1 MVLIYHPL
9 LRISGSASGCF
20 YETAQSMSTQ
30 GRQLFGTDG
39 IRGVA
44 GEFPLTQDSTYL
56 IGRALGHDL
65 IRGTP
70 KAKAV
75 MGQDTRE
82 SSGWIADRVAAGLA
96 SVGVDVHSAGVITT
110 PGVAYLARSRGFA
123 AGVVISASHNS
134 WTDNGIKVFSG
145 DGFKLTDARELA
157 IEKEIFALLAKPSA
171 MDDTALRIAG
181 PSLPGEAAL
190 RRAYIESLAGSVAA
204 DLSGLRVLVDC
215 ANGAATA
222 EAPELFREPR
232 IQATFTHVTPDGK
245 NINEGC
251 GALHPETLGEMVAA
265 SGGKFDLGVTFDGD
279 ADRALFCDGAGRVVN
294 GDGVLLLVARD
305 LQSRG
310 KLTGSTVVATT
321 MSNMGVEIALKKS
334 GIRMLRA
341 NVGDKYVLEEMLKTG
356 ATLGGEQSGHIIFRD
371 GDATT
376 GDGLLTALRVM
387 DVIVRSRRTL
397 AELLSDLKVFP
408 QKIQNVRV
416 REKIPFVQVPEVQR
430 AIDAAER
437 ELDGNGR
444 VVVRYSGTEALARVM
459 VEAESEEKMRALT
472 AGIAGEIQKA
482 LGV

>member
-1 MVLIYHPL
+1 M
-9 LRISGSASGCF
+9 
-20 YETAQSMSTQ
+20 
-30 GRQLFGTDG
+30 FGTDG

-44 GEFPLTQDSTYL
+44 GEFPLSKESTYL

-65 IRGTP
+65 IRQTP

-82 SSGWIADRVAAGLA
+82 SSSWIADQVAAGLA
-96 SVGVDVHSAGVITT
+96 SVGVHVHSAGVITT
-110 PGVAYLARSRGFA
+110 PGVAYLARSRGLA
-123 AGVVISASHNS
+123 AGVVISASHNP

-157 IEKEIFALLAKPSA
+157 IEKEIFALLANPASA
-171 MDDTALRIAG
+171 DDTALRIAG
-181 PSLPGEAAL
+181 PTLPGEAAL
-190 RRAYIESLAGSVAA
+190 RQAYIQSLAASVSS
-204 DLSGLRVLVDC
+204 DLSQLRVLVDC

-222 EAPELFREPR
+222 EAPELFRTLR
-232 IQATFTHVTPDGK
+232 VHARFTHITPDGK
-245 NINEGC
+245 NINHGC
-251 GALHPETLGEMVAA
+251 GALHPETLGKTVAA

-279 ADRALFCDGAGRVVN
+279 ADRALFCDGDGRVVN
-294 GDGVLLLVARD
+294 GDGVLLLTARD
-305 LQSRG
+305 LQARG
-310 KLTGSTVVATT
+310 KLAGSTVVATT
-321 MSNMGVEIALKKS
+321 MSNMGVEIALKKA

-371 GDATT
+371 GESTT

-387 DVIVRSRRTL
+387 DVIVRSGRSL
-397 AELLSDLKVFP
+397 AELVSDLKVFP

-416 REKIPFVQVPEVQR
+416 REKIPFAQVPEVQH
-430 AIDAAER
+430 AIECAER

-444 VVVRYSGTEALARVM
+444 VVVRYSGTESLARVM
-459 VEAESEEKMRALT
+459 VEAESEEKMQALT

>member
-1 MVLIYHPL
+1 
-9 LRISGSASGCF
+9 
-20 YETAQSMSTQ
+20 MSNQ

-44 GEFPLTQDSTYL
+44 GEFPLTAESTFL

-65 IRGTP
+65 LRGKP
-70 KAKAV
+70 KAQALI
-75 MGQDTRE
+75 GQDTRK

-96 SVGVDVHSAGVITT
+96 AVGVDVHSAGVITT

-123 AGVVISASHNS
+123 AGVVISASHNP

-157 IEKEIFALLAKPSA
+157 IEKDIFALLQRPGAA
-171 MDDTALRIAG
+171 EDTALKVAG
-181 PSLPGEAAL
+181 PSLPGEATL
-190 RRAYIESLAGSVAA
+190 RKAYIESLASSVSA
-204 DLSGLRVLVDC
+204 DLSRLRVLVDC

-222 EAPELFREPR
+222 EAPELFRSMG
-232 IQATFTHVTPDGK
+232 IQATFTHVTPDGR

-251 GALHPETLGEMVAA
+251 GALHPETLGRTVAE

-279 ADRALFCDGAGRVVN
+279 ADRALFCDDEGRVVN
-294 GDGVLLLVARD
+294 GDGVLLLTARD
-305 LQSRG
+305 LQARG
-310 KLTGSTVVATT
+310 KLAESTVVATT

-341 NVGDKYVLEEMLKTG
+341 SVGDKYVLEEMLKTG

-387 DVIVRSRRTL
+387 DVIVRSGRSL
-397 AELLSDLKVFP
+397 AELVGDLKVFP

-416 REKIPFVQVPEVQR
+416 REKVPFAQVPEIQK
-430 AIDAAER
+430 AIEAAER

-444 VVVRYSGTEALARVM
+444 VVVRYSGTEPLARVM
-459 VEAESEEKMRALT
+459 VEAESEERMRAIT
-472 AGIAGEIQKA
+472 AGIAGEIQKW
-482 LGV
+482 LGA

>member
-1 MVLIYHPL
+1 VVLIYHPPQGVS
-9 LRISGSASGCF
+9 ISASGTS
-20 YETAQSMSTQ
+20 YESAQSMNTQ
-30 GRQLFGTDG
+30 VRQLFGTDG

-44 GEFPLTQDSTYL
+44 GEFPLTAESTYL

-65 IRGTP
+65 IRGTQR
-70 KAKAV
+70 AQAV

-110 PGVAYLARSRGFA
+110 PGIAYLARSRGFA
-123 AGVVISASHNS
+123 AGVVISASHNP

-157 IEKEIFALLAKPSA
+157 IEGEIFALLGKPGA
-171 MDDTALRIAG
+171 ADDTALKVAG
-181 PSLPGEAAL
+181 PSLPGETVL
-190 RRAYIESLAGSVAA
+190 RKAYIESLAGSVSS

-222 EAPELFREPR
+222 EAPELFRSLR
-232 IQATFTHVTPDGK
+232 IQATFTCVAPDGK
-245 NINEGC
+245 NINDGC
-251 GALHPETLGEMVAA
+251 GALHPETLGHAVAE
-265 SGGKFDLGVTFDGD
+265 SRGKFDLGVTFDGD
-279 ADRALFCDGAGRVVN
+279 ADRALFCDDAGHVVN
-294 GDGVLLLVARD
+294 GDGVLLLTARD
-305 LQSRG
+305 LQARRTLS
-310 KLTGSTVVATT
+310 GSTVVATT
-321 MSNMGVEIALKKS
+321 MSNMGVEIALKKA

-387 DVIVRSRRTL
+387 DVIVRSGRSL
-397 AELLSDLKVFP
+397 AELVSDLKVFP
-408 QKIQNVRV
+408 QKIQNVPV
-416 REKIPFVQVPEVQR
+416 REKIPFAQVPEVQG
-430 AIDAAER
+430 AIEAAER
-437 ELDGNGR
+437 ELGGNGR

-459 VEAESEEKMRALT
+459 VEAESEERMQALT
-472 AGIAGEIQKA
+472 AGIAGEIQKR